1 MMHDHTRRGHRTGR
15 DEEVCLDMKRGTHRF
30 TPAQEQASLSA
41 GGPCHHPKMD
51 GADEGAVKPNW
62 SWMGSSILAASK
74 EK

>member
-1 MMHDHTRRGHRTGR
+1 
-15 DEEVCLDMKRGTHRF
+15 MKRGTHRF